1 MDKELLLLE
10 DKVVQ
15 LEDALEKLQK
25 SREVRTRRNGIICD
39 LDGTIALMNGKRS
52 PFEYHKCINDDPNTP
67 VINVL
72 ETLFKSWNTEDKPY
86 DIIFTTARMNKKLK
100 NKIHSFFSTCKATGK
115 SIVASTDINDFPE
128 IDIYNKIPTAWRHPG
143 VRECSENIYIHLTDI
158 YSLTLLWILIHVNIT
173 LDQFVMFIREDDDT
187 DRDRYVKLELYKK
200 HIKPDWKVDLVLDD
214 RNQVVE
220 MWRHGANLPCLQV
233 ADGNF

>member
-1 MDKELLLLE
+1 MNKELLLLE
-10 DKVVQ
+10 DKVTQ
-15 LEDALEKLQK
+15 LEDALAKLQTSK
-25 SREVRTRRNGIICD
+25 EVRTRRNGIICD

-72 ETLFKSWNTEDKPY
+72 ETLFKSWNTKDKPY
-86 DIIFTTARMNKKLK
+86 DIIFTTARMNQLLK
-100 NKIHSFFSTCKATGK
+100 NKIHSFFSTCKSTGK
-115 SIVASTDINDFPE
+115 NIVASTEMDDFPDGIIFTKE
-128 IDIYNKIPTAWRHPG
+128 WRHPN
-143 VRECSENIYIHLTDI
+143 VSEDSENIYIHLTDI

-187 DRDRYVKLELYKK
+187 DKDRYVKLELYKE
-200 HIKPDWKVDLVLDD
+200 HIKPHWKVDLVLDD

-220 MWRHGANLPCLQV
+220 MWRHGAKLPCLQV